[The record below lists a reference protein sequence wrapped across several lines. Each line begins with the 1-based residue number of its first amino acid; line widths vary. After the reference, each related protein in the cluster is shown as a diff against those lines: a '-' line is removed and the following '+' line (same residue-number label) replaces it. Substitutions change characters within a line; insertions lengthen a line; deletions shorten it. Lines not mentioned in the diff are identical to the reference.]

1 MRKLNH
7 TIRFACP
14 TNQKCCCKQSLGS
27 LLAGIEIGVKNMNG
41 KTYKFE
47 AVIEP
52 VPDKGGA
59 YVRVPFDIK
68 NEFGKG
74 RVKVSATFNGIPY
87 SGSIVN
93 MGVKNPDGSICYI
106 IGVRKDIQTEMNR

>member
-1 MRKLNH
+1 
-7 TIRFACP
+7 
-14 TNQKCCCKQSLGS
+14 
-27 LLAGIEIGVKNMNG
+27 MNE
-41 KTYKFE
+41 KIYKFE

-52 VPDKGGA
+52 VPDKDGA
-59 YVRVPFDIK
+59 YVRVPLDIR

-106 IGVRKDIQTEMNR
+106 IGVRKDIQKEMNRYPSDMITVTIQEI

>member
-1 MRKLNH
+1 MD
-7 TIRFACP
+7 
-14 TNQKCCCKQSLGS
+14 
-27 LLAGIEIGVKNMNG
+27 G
-41 KTYKFE
+41 KIYKFE

-59 YVRVPFDIK
+59 YVRFPFDIK
-68 NEFGKG
+68 KEFGKG
-74 RVKVSATFNGIPY
+74 RAKVLATFNGVPY

-106 IGVRKDIQTEMNR
+106 IGVRKDIQKEMDRYPGDTVTVTVQEA

>member
-1 MRKLNH
+1 MSK
-7 TIRFACP
+7 I
-14 TNQKCCCKQSLGS
+14 
-27 LLAGIEIGVKNMNG
+27 I
-41 KTYKFE
+41 YKFE

-59 YVRVPFDIK
+59 YVRVPFDIRT
-68 NEFGKG
+68 EFGKG
-74 RVKVSATFNGIPY
+74 RVKVSATFNDIPY

-106 IGVRKDIQTEMNR
+106 IGVRKDIQKEMNRYPGDTITVTLQEA

>member
-1 MRKLNH
+1 M
-7 TIRFACP
+7 
-14 TNQKCCCKQSLGS
+14 
-27 LLAGIEIGVKNMNG
+27 EIQVENMDG
-41 KTYKFE
+41 KIYKFE

-59 YVRVPFDIK
+59 YVRVPLDIR

-74 RVKVSATFNGIPY
+74 RVKVSATFNGVPY

-106 IGVRKDIQTEMNR
+106 IGVRKDIQKEIDRYPGDTVTVTIQET

>member
-1 MRKLNH
+1 MD
-7 TIRFACP
+7 
-14 TNQKCCCKQSLGS
+14 
-27 LLAGIEIGVKNMNG
+27 G
-41 KTYKFE
+41 KIYKFE

-59 YVRVPFDIK
+59 YVRFPFDIK
-68 NEFGKG
+68 KEFGKG
-74 RVKVSATFNGIPY
+74 RVKVLTTFNGVPY

-106 IGVRKDIQTEMNR
+106 IGVRKDIQK

>member
-1 MRKLNH
+1 
-7 TIRFACP
+7 
-14 TNQKCCCKQSLGS
+14 
-27 LLAGIEIGVKNMNG
+27 MNE
-41 KTYKFE
+41 KIYKFE

-59 YVRVPFDIK
+59 YIRIPFDIRS
-68 NEFGKG
+68 EFGKG

-93 MGVKNPDGSICYI
+93 MGIKNPDGSICYI
-106 IGVRKDIQTEMNR
+106 IGVRKDIQKEMNRYPGDTITVTIQEA